1 MTSILFLSVLFLGAA
16 TIAVPIAKR
25 LGLGSVLGYLIAGI
39 ALAPLLNIADV
50 DTESIQHVAEFG
62 VVLMLFI
69 VGLELEPKALWEMRQ
84 KLLGLG
90 GFQVALTALGVTAF
104 CLGIGQPWRISV
116 AIGLIFALS
125 STAIVLQ
132 TLNERGLM
140 KSDGGQSAFSV
151 LLFQDIAVIPM
162 LALFPL
168 LIMPEYAVQ
177 TAGGAD
183 SEYSLIAGLTG
194 WQVGLVNI
202 AAIAAV
208 ILGGHYLSR
217 PLFRFIAGVRLPEV
231 FTAATLF
238 VVVGIAFL
246 MTLVGLSP
254 ALGAFLAGVV
264 LANSEYRHELESN
277 IEPFKGLLLGLFFIT
292 VGAGINFPLLGE
304 NLGMIMGLTLAL
316 MALKAVVL
324 AWIAIFFK
332 LKGADRWLFT
342 LSLAQAGEFGFV
354 LLSFT
359 DQNHVIPEDLTE
371 LLLLVVAMSML
382 LTPLLFIVFERI
394 ILPRL
399 DAGQAREADEITI
412 KGCAIIAGM
421 GRFGQIIN
429 RVLRSN
435 GYDTIVLD
443 QSAETV
449 ASFNDFGMPT
459 FYGDASRPELLHAAG
474 LETVDL
480 LVVAIDD
487 PEQTLKIVKHARMT
501 RPDLH
506 IIARAY
512 DRQSVYKLYQAGAT
526 DIVRETFDSAL
537 RASRYALMAKG
548 MTQREA
554 ERRALLFQSKDR
566 DGVRRLAGLYDPEVP
581 GFQNKPYME
590 LARKIEAEIA
600 ESMQRHSEE
609 DEAEAAVD
617 HPGMPKRFEP

>member
-1 MTSILFLSVLFLGAA
+1 MTSLLFLSVIFLGAA

-39 ALAPLLNIADV
+39 AIAPILRLVGA

-69 VGLELEPKALWEMRQ
+69 VGLELEPRALWDMR
-84 KLLGLG
+84 KRLLGLG
-90 GFQVALTALGVTAF
+90 GFQLGLTTLGVMAF
-104 CLGIGQPWRISV
+104 CVGTGQSWRISL

-162 LALFPL
+162 LALLPL
-168 LIMPEYAVQ
+168 LVMPNIAIP
-177 TAGGAD
+177 TAGGGEA
-183 SEYSLIAGLTG
+183 EYSLIKGMSGWQIGLT
-194 WQVGLVNI
+194 NI

-208 ILGGHYLSR
+208 VLGGHYLSR
-217 PLFRFIAGVRLPEV
+217 PLFRFIAGAKLREV
-231 FTAATLF
+231 FTAAALF
-238 VVVGIAFL
+238 LVVGIAFL

-264 LANSEYRHELESN
+264 LANSEFRHELESN

-292 VGAGINFPLLGE
+292 VGAGINFPLLFE
-304 NLGMIMGLTLAL
+304 NAALIFGLTLAL
-316 MALKAVVL
+316 MAMKAAVL

-354 LLSFT
+354 LLSLT
-359 DQNHVIPEDLTE
+359 VQNKVIPDGLAQ
-371 LLLLVVAMSML
+371 LLLLVVALSML
-382 LTPLLFIVFERI
+382 LTPLLFILFERV

-399 DAGQAREADEITI
+399 DAGQAREADAITEQ
-412 KGCAIIAGM
+412 GSAIVAGM

-435 GYDTIVLD
+435 GFTTTVLD
-443 QSAETV
+443 QSADTV
-449 ASFNDFGMPT
+449 ANFNAFGMPT

-474 LETVDL
+474 LEKVNL

-487 PEQTLKIVKHARMT
+487 REQTIRIVKHARQV

-512 DRQSVYKLYQAGAT
+512 DRQTVYDLYQAGAT

-548 MTQREA
+548 MTEREA
-554 ERRALLFQSKDR
+554 TRRALLFQSKDR
-566 DGVRRLAGLYDPEVP
+566 DGVRRLAALYDPEMP

-590 LARKIEAEIA
+590 LAQKIEAEIA
-600 ESMQRHSEE
+600 ESMKRDDHEHV
-609 DEAEAAVD
+609 VD
-617 HPGMPKRFEP
+617 TGHKKGLPKNVDP